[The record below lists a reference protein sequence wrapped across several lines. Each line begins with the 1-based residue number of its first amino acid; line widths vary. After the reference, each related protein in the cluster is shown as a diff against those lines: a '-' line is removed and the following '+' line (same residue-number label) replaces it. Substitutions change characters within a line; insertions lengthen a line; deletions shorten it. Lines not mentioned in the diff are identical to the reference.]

1 MKQPG
6 KHMEERPQV
15 IVAGHICIDMIPR
28 LPRLPSAD
36 ARFQIEPG
44 SLMSIGP
51 ARFSAGGAVG
61 NVGLALHRLGIP
73 TGLMGK
79 VGNDQFGQALLSMMR
94 SHDPALA
101 EAMIISDTEPTSYS
115 IVIEPPGIDRA
126 FMHCSGAN
134 DTLIA
139 DDFEAERWEGAKLF
153 HFGYPPIMPSMHA
166 NDGVEL
172 VKLFKRVKQDGLTT
186 SLDMCSV
193 DPASPAGRV
202 DWRKLLENVLP
213 HVDLFVPSY
222 VELAWMIGKEC
233 AGESDETGRVAA
245 SLEQLSVNVLAM
257 GAGAV
262 AIKVGE
268 KGLYLRTKENYT
280 LGLNWAGRELWH
292 PCYQVEVVG
301 TTGSGDCTVAGL
313 LTGLLN
319 QLPPDEAL
327 SIATGVGACS
337 VEDASAT
344 GGVPTYAGVWQRI
357 NKGWATRTF
366 DRTPDRWRACQ
377 GKAVLVG
384 PNDRMN

>member
-1 MKQPG
+1 MKHSV

-28 LPRLPSAD
+28 LPSAE

-94 SHDPALA
+94 SYDPALA
-101 EAMIISDTEPTSYS
+101 EAMIVSDTEPTSYS

-134 DTLIA
+134 DTLVA
-139 DDFEAERWEGAKLF
+139 DDFDSTRWDGAKLF

-166 NDGVEL
+166 NDGEEL
-172 VKLFKRVKQDGLTT
+172 VKLFKRVKASGLTT

-193 DPASPAGRV
+193 DPASPAGKV
-202 DWRKLLENVLP
+202 DWHKLLESVLP
-213 HVDLFVPSY
+213 YVDLFTPSY
-222 VELAWMIGKEC
+222 GELAWMIGTDC
-233 AGESDETGRVAA
+233 AAESDETGRVAA
-245 SLEQLSVNVLAM
+245 SLEQLSTQVLAM

-268 KGLYLRTKENYT
+268 KGLYLRTADNCT
-280 LGLNWAGRELWH
+280 LGPDWAKRELWH
-292 PCYQVEVVG
+292 PCYQVKVVG

-313 LTGLLN
+313 LAAVLN
-319 QLPPDEAL
+319 QLTPGEAL
-327 SIATGVGACS
+327 RVATGVGACS

-344 GGVPTYAGVWQRI
+344 GGVPTYAKVWQRL
-357 NKGWATRTF
+357 NKGWTTHTF
-366 DRTPDRWRACQ
+366 NRTPDRWRACQ

-384 PNDRMN
+384 SHDQMN

>member
-28 LPRLPSAD
+28 LPSTE

-61 NVGLALHRLGIP
+61 NVGLALHRLGVR

-101 EAMIISDTEPTSYS
+101 EAMIISNNEPTSYS

-134 DTLIA
+134 DTLVA
-139 DDFEAERWEGAKLF
+139 DDFDAKRWEGAKLF

-166 NDGVEL
+166 SDGEEL
-172 VKLFKRVKQDGLTT
+172 VKLFKRVKEDGLIT

-193 DPASPAGRV
+193 DPSSPAGRV

-222 VELAWMIGKEC
+222 VELAWMIGKDC
-233 AGESDETGRVAA
+233 ASESDETGRVAA
-245 SLEQLSVNVLAM
+245 SLEQLSTQVLAM

-268 KGLYLRTKENYT
+268 KGLYLRTKENCA
-280 LGLNWAGRELWH
+280 LGPNWSERELWH
-292 PCYQVEVVG
+292 PCYQVNVVG

-313 LTGLLN
+313 LTAILN

-327 SIATGVGACS
+327 PVATGVGACS

-344 GGVPTYAGVWQRI
+344 AGVPTYAGVWQRI
-357 NKGWATRTF
+357 NKGWTTRAF
-366 DRTPDRWRACQ
+366 GSTPDRWRAMN
-377 GKAVLVG
+377 GKSMIAG
-384 PNDRMN
+384 PNDKAN